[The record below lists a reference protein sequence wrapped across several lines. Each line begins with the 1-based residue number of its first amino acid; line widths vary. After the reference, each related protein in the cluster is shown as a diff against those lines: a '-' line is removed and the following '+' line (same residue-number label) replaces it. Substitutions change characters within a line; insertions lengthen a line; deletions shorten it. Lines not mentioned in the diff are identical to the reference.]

1 MKDTCQVPPVRCFHG
16 GHIAAAAIE
25 AEALATARN
34 KARYDAALP
43 MCGVLG
49 DTELFDDFAA
59 YQLAAQRLAG
69 LPAPRFPTSNWPAI
83 ATDVRNTLF
92 NSATSFSTPTA
103 QALRL
108 SLQFRRT

>member
-1 MKDTCQVPPVRCFHG
+1 
-16 GHIAAAAIE
+16 
-25 AEALATARN
+25 
-34 KARYDAALP
+34 

-49 DTELFDDFAA
+49 DTERFDHFAA

-108 SLQFRRT
+108 KTIVMNQTGGQRPIFDEVFVNEGIQKLV